1 MQRLVTGLGLLAG
14 VALLGA
20 CNGGANFRNSM
31 PMNSFQG
38 FPAVGVM
45 NQARAT
51 TPSGAFGTAAYNEMM
66 KHAEYEYAQ
75 MDYRDAMY
83 HARNAMAAAQGQTV
97 QPQPVGERILPA
109 DKVGELSSARE
120 RLVTAMS
127 AHMQDRPEAAGRAVG
142 LYNCWIE
149 EQEENF
155 QPDDIANCRDGFMA
169 ALAELEAQPVAETMP
184 EVIVLGSDI
193 LFAFD
198 KADIREE
205 FKPELDRIAQRL
217 VEDTNLRILVWGHT
231 DTAGPAAYNMRLSVR
246 RANAVADYLA
256 AHGVDRSRMTVEGFG
271 ETRLAVPTP
280 DNTPNQ
286 ANRRVE
292 LRQR

>member
-51 TPSGAFGTAAYNEMM
+51 SPSGAFGTAAYNQLMQ
-66 KHAEYEYAQ
+66 HAEYEYAQ
-75 MDYRDAMY
+75 MDYRDAMF
-83 HARNAMAAAQGQTV
+83 HAQKAMAAARGEQV
-97 QPQPVGERILPA
+97 QPQPVGERILTSQHA
-109 DKVGELSSARE
+109 QELSAARE
-120 RLVTAMS
+120 RLVAALGAS
-127 AHMQDRPEAAGRAVG
+127 REARPEAAGRALG
-142 LYNCWIE
+142 LYDCWIE
-149 EQEENF
+149 QQEENF
-155 QPDDIANCRDGFMA
+155 QPDDIAYCRDGFQA
-169 ALAELEAQPVAETMP
+169 ALAELEDRPGAEAMP
-184 EVIVLGSDI
+184 EVIVLSSDV
-193 LFAFD
+193 LFDFD
-198 KADIREE
+198 RAELRPE
-205 FKPELDRIAQRL
+205 FRPELDRIAQRL
-217 VEDTNLRILVWGHT
+217 VEDTNLRVLVWGHT
-231 DTAGPAAYNMRLSVR
+231 DTAGPPEYNMRLSVR
-246 RANAVADYLA
+246 RANAVADYLEGR
-256 AHGVDRSRMTVEGFG
+256 GVDRTRMTVEGFG

-286 ANRRVE
+286 QNRRVE